1 MEAIRDSGRAIR
13 GSDLMMF
20 MNILQLWCLGM
31 KCVDYIVISHI
42 RFCFKK
48 KSPEDLGRGY

>member
-20 MNILQLWCLGM
+20 MNILQLWCLGK

-42 RFCFKK
+42 
-48 KSPEDLGRGY
+48 